1 MPATSVDTIV
11 AIATPPGIGG
21 IGIVRL
27 SGPEAFAIGARIT
40 GHSIEPGK
48 ILFRKFL
55 DAQGEAIDH
64 GLCLGFI
71 APHSFSGE
79 DCLELQAHGGP
90 IVLDMLCERVCELGA
105 RLAQAGEFSER
116 AFLNGRIDLT
126 QAEAIA
132 DLIES
137 GSRAASRAAM
147 RSLEGRFSEQIQAV
161 VDELIDLRAYI
172 EVALDFAE
180 EEIDFLD
187 DTSLQ
192 QRLQACANRV
202 RDILIQAEQGRTLQE
217 GLNISLAGLPNAGKS
232 SLLNTLAGYDAAIV
246 TDVAGTT
253 RDVLREHIS
262 LKGVPLRINDT
273 AGLRDSDNPVEQ
285 EGVRRA
291 WAEMD
296 VADLVLFLVD
306 SSVGLTSADRQI
318 IDRLPTERLQTVY
331 SKADLL
337 DNTMD
342 RKTGAYYVSAHTG
355 EGIEELIERIVG
367 RSEDYNQDG
376 QVIMARRRHVD
387 ALHRAQAQIDQS
399 AEILR
404 NHCSGELVA
413 EELRG
418 AQQHLSEITGE
429 FSSEDLLGAIFGKF
443 CIGK

>member
-1 MPATSVDTIV
+1 M
-11 AIATPPGIGG
+11 
-21 IGIVRL
+21 
-27 SGPEAFAIGARIT
+27 
-40 GHSIEPGK
+40 
-48 ILFRKFL
+48 
-55 DAQGEAIDH
+55 
-64 GLCLGFI
+64 
-71 APHSFSGE
+71 
-79 DCLELQAHGGP
+79 
-90 IVLDMLCERVCELGA
+90 
-105 RLAQAGEFSER
+105 
-116 AFLNGRIDLT
+116 
-126 QAEAIA
+126 
-132 DLIES
+132 
-137 GSRAASRAAM
+137 
-147 RSLEGRFSEQIQAV
+147 
-161 VDELIDLRAYI
+161 
-172 EVALDFAE
+172 
-180 EEIDFLD
+180 
-187 DTSLQ
+187 
-192 QRLQACANRV
+192 
-202 RDILIQAEQGRTLQE
+202 QE

-404 NHCSGELVA
+404 NHRSGELVA

-429 FSSEDLLGAIFGKF
+429 FNSEDLLGAIFGKF